1 MSNKFSER
9 EKGFEKKFARDEE
22 LQFKVQARSNKYIAE
37 FVSSKLNKTEEE
49 KKNYIQEIIKADM
62 EEAGNEDVFRKI
74 KKDFQEA
81 SFNIEDSE
89 IRDEIEKALNRA
101 KEDFK

>member
-37 FVSSKLNKTEEE
+37 FVSKKLNKTEDE
-49 KKNYIQEIIKADM
+49 KKKYIQEIIKADM
-62 EEAGNEDVFRKI
+62 EEAGSEDVFRKV
-74 KKDFQEA
+74 KKDFETN
-81 SFNIEDSE
+81 SINIEDSE
-89 IRDEIEKALNRA
+89 IRDQMEKALSRA

>member
-1 MSNKFSER
+1 
-9 EKGFEKKFARDEE
+9 
-22 LQFKVQARSNKYIAE
+22 
-37 FVSSKLNKTEEE
+37 
-49 KKNYIQEIIKADM
+49 M

-81 SFNIEDSE
+81 SINIEDSE
-89 IRDEIEKALNRA
+89 IREEIEKALNRA